1 MNELHAES
9 VAYITSNH
17 YGLDTSEYSFGYLNV
32 YMKDRKDFTDLD
44 KILDNVHRDS
54 KKLIEKIDERLEKI
68 KENKLKKNTF
78 ENRIEQMKERQREKI
93 QQNKEEV
100 QVEKKYPTHPTMK

>member
-1 MNELHAES
+1 M
-9 VAYITSNH
+9 
-17 YGLDTSEYSFGYLNV
+17 

>member
-1 MNELHAES
+1 
-9 VAYITSNH
+9 
-17 YGLDTSEYSFGYLNV
+17 
-32 YMKDRKDFTDLD
+32 MKDRKDFTDLD